1 MRKLYFLIFLLIS
14 FSACQE
20 EREVLPEPSSGS
32 VDGTEQEEFPV
43 IQGHVRVKL
52 KEDAVERLKV
62 VATRSGV
69 TTAIENLDLANT
81 NLKVYRMERVFPDA
95 GKFEA
100 RHRAAG
106 LHLWYDVY
114 FDTQVPT
121 RSAVSE
127 YGNLPEVEFVE
138 QIREAKLI
146 GAEPIPFWIE
156 PLLNLEVMH
165 RTARLLAAGDEAEKM
180 PFNDPRLPE
189 QWHYHNT
196 GELSNGLVGAIEGA
210 DVNAFKAWEIE
221 TGSPKVIVAVMD
233 GGIKTDHPD
242 LAANMWVNEA
252 ELNGTPGVDD
262 DNNGYVDDIYG
273 WNYVDKSGTIV
284 QHTHGTH
291 CAGTIGAVNNNGTGV
306 CGIAGGS
313 GKGDGIRL
321 MSCQMFKTNPET
333 GKDQGYTDPK
343 MFVYAADMGATIS
356 SNSWTSGPDET
367 GTNFLNGAIRAA
379 IDYFIDNAGMDLNG
393 KQTGPMK
400 GGLVIFA
407 AANRNSDIPDWPAA
421 YERNFRVASMGAN
434 FKKASYSN
442 YGTWVDI
449 TAPGGEQSNG
459 DKYAILSTEINDG
472 YSWKQGTSMACPHA
486 TGCAALVLSKFQA
499 EGYTPDELKERLMN
513 SAGNIDQYNPKYEG
527 LMGVGYIDVGT
538 ALTPPST
545 EAPDTT
551 ELHLIDSYDNWA
563 IFEWTVGVAGDGP
576 LSKYELYWS
585 TSPITDVDAPEVSKK
600 IKDVK
605 FLPEGT
611 LIREIISGLRTD
623 VRYYYR
629 LRAFD
634 RWGSFSELS
643 AEKSAVT
650 VKNQAPQ
657 LTAGWSG
664 QILLDEG
671 SSRRLTIGCIEPE
684 NQTIATAIHPALS
697 WVNIE
702 YAEGNLNLDIHAGYG
717 VAGNYSLTLT
727 VMDQYGASSTL
738 QIPFEVVRKATAPII
753 TNPIQNQ
760 EIAVSA
766 REMEFSLSDH
776 FADPGKATL
785 VYNLENTDNT
795 VAIAQR
801 KGDKL
806 VITPRKVG
814 TTYVTVRAV
823 NPDNLSVSCRFAV
836 YVKGE
841 SMDGEDWSANLQNNV
856 VNIRLGKDLQGKAV
870 IRLYNMSGRQVIA
883 QEVAIGAEGYD
894 MSLSGVSSGV
904 YLLTITTANGQ
915 ELKQTIT
922 KK

>member
-1 MRKLYFLIFLLIS
+1 MKRILYTLAAFICLT
-14 FSACQE
+14 ACQKE
-20 EREVLPEPSSGS
+20 TEVLPDDSSDPST
-32 VDGTEQEEFPV
+32 GTVQEEFSV
-43 IQGHVRVKL
+43 IQGHIRVKL
-52 KEDAVERLKV
+52 KEDAAERLQV
-62 VATRSGV
+62 VTTRSGV
-69 TTAIENLDLANT
+69 ATANENLDLANL
-81 NLKVYRMERVFPDA
+81 NLKVYRMERVFPEA

-114 FDTQVPT
+114 YDAQVPT

-127 YGNLPEVEFVE
+127 YSNLPEIEYVE
-138 QIREAKLI
+138 QIPEAKLI
-146 GAEPIPFWIE
+146 GAEPMPLWME
-156 PLLNLEVMH
+156 PMLAMDAMYK
-165 RTARLLAAGDEAEKM
+165 TAQLLASGDEAEKM
-180 PFNDPRLPE
+180 PFNDPNLPQ

-196 GELSNGLVGAIEGA
+196 GELSNGLVGAVEGA

-242 LAANMWVNEA
+242 LAANMWINEA

-262 DNNGYVDDIYG
+262 DNNGYVDDVYG
-273 WNYVDKSGTIV
+273 WNFVSKNGTIV

-291 CAGTIGAVNNNGTGV
+291 CAGTIGAVNNNNTGV

-313 GKGDGIRL
+313 GKGDGVRL
-321 MSCQMFKTNPET
+321 MSCQIFELDPST
-333 GKDQGYTDPK
+333 GKDKAYADPK
-343 MFVYAADMGATIS
+343 IYVYAADNGAVIS
-356 SNSWTSGPDET
+356 QNSWTNGPDET
-367 GTNFLNGAIRAA
+367 GSGFLNGATRAA

-421 YERNFRVASMGAN
+421 YERNFRVAAMGPN

-442 YGTWVDI
+442 YGKWVDI
-449 TAPGGEQSNG
+449 TAPGGEQNNG
-459 DKYAILSTEINDG
+459 DKYAILSTNINDG
-472 YSWKQGTSMACPHA
+472 YAWLQGTSMACPHVS
-486 TGCAALVLSKFQA
+486 GCAALVLSKFQA

-513 SAGNIDQYNPKYEG
+513 SAGNIDQYNPKHAG
-527 LMGVGYIDVGT
+527 LMGVGYVDVGT

-551 ELHLIDSYDNWA
+551 ELHLIDSYDDWA
-563 IFEWTVGVAGDGP
+563 IFEWTVGVAADGP
-576 LSKYELYWS
+576 LNKYELYWS
-585 TSPITDVDAPEVSKK
+585 TSPITDVSASDVNKLV
-600 IKDVK
+600 KDVR
-605 FLPEGT
+605 FLTKGT
-611 LIREIISGLRTD
+611 LIRDTVNGLKAN

-629 LRAFD
+629 LRSFD

-650 VKNQAPQ
+650 VKNQAPR
-657 LTAGWSG
+657 LTADWSG

-671 SSRRLTIGCIEPE
+671 ATRQLTIGCIEPE
-684 NQTIATAIHPALS
+684 NQMITVRLEPTLS
-697 WVNIE
+697 WMKIS
-702 YAEGNLNLDIHAGYG
+702 YGEGSIRLDINAGYG
-717 VAGNYSLTLT
+717 IAGNYSLKLT
-727 VMDQYGASSTL
+727 VTDQYGAFSTL
-738 QIPFEVVRKATAPII
+738 QIPFEVVRKAVAPVI
-753 TNPIQNQ
+753 TSPIQNQ
-760 EIAVSA
+760 EVAVNA
-766 REMEFSLSDH
+766 RELEFSLSDH
-776 FADPGKATL
+776 FADPGNATL

-795 VAIAQR
+795 IAIVQR

-823 NPDNLSVSCRFAV
+823 NPDNLSVSYRFAV

-841 SMDGEDWSANLQNNV
+841 SLDGADWSASVQNNV
-856 VNIRLGKDLQGKAV
+856 INIRLGKELQGKTV

-883 QEVAIGAEGYD
+883 QEVAIGEEGYD
-894 MSLSGVSSGV
+894 VSLSTVSSGI
-904 YLLTITTANGQ
+904 YLLSIATANGQ